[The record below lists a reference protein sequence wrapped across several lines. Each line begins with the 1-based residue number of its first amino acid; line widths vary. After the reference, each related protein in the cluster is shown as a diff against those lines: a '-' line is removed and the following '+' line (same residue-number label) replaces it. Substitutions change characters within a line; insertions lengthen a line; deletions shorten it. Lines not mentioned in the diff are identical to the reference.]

1 MKSVEIDARG
11 LTCPQPVVLTKNA
24 LAELESGVV
33 MVYVDNETAR
43 DNVKRMAVNEGCA
56 VIVEEEGSYGFKL
69 NITKIHSSK
78 VTQEL
83 STGKKFIE
91 GSLVYLFESDYIGR
105 NRELGKVLVNGF
117 LNAIISLPKRESRV
131 IFISNGVRL
140 TTKGSYVLD
149 TLSKLKESGFEILIC
164 GTCLDFFKIR
174 DKVQIGTISNALE
187 IMEALTN
194 ADKVIKF

>member
-1 MKSVEIDARG
+1 M
-11 LTCPQPVVLTKNA
+11 
-24 LAELESGVV
+24 
-33 MVYVDNETAR
+33 
-43 DNVKRMAVNEGCA
+43 
-56 VIVEEEGSYGFKL
+56 
-69 NITKIHSSK
+69 
-78 VTQEL
+78 
-83 STGKKFIE
+83 
-91 GSLVYLFESDYIGR
+91 
-105 NRELGKVLVNGF
+105 GKVLVNGF
-117 LNAIISLPKRESRV
+117 LNAITSLPKRESRV

-149 TLSKLKESGFEILIC
+149 TLSKLKESGFEMLIC

>member
-1 MKSVEIDARG
+1 MKTVKIDARG
-11 LTCPQPVVLTKNA
+11 LTCPQPVVLTRNA

-43 DNVKRMAVNEGCA
+43 DNVKRMAENEGCA
-56 VIVEEEGSYGFKL
+56 VMVEEKGSDGLKL

-91 GSLVYLFESDYIGR
+91 GPLVYLFESDYIGR

-117 LNAIISLPKRESRV
+117 LNAITSLPKRESRV

-149 TLSKLKESGFEILIC
+149 TLFKLKESGFEILIC
-164 GTCLDFFKIR
+164 GTCLDFLKIR

>member
-1 MKSVEIDARG
+1 MKTVEIDARG

-24 LAELESGVV
+24 IAELESGVV

-43 DNVKRMAVNEGCA
+43 DNVKRMAENEGCA
-56 VIVEEEGSYGFKL
+56 VMVEDEGSDGFKL

-78 VTQEL
+78 VTREL

-91 GSLVYLFESDYIGR
+91 CPLVYLFESDYIGR

-117 LNAIISLPKRESRV
+117 LNAITSLPKRESRV

-164 GTCLDFFKIR
+164 GTCLDYFKIR